1 MGEKNMPSNFNK
13 RMVRYPLYGLLAVSL
28 ALLVLIGFYHWWI
41 TVIGLLL
48 LGALF
53 YLAFFLEQK
62 SNEETLDYIST
73 LSYRIKRVGEEALM
87 EMPIGIMLIND
98 DLFIEW
104 TNQFM
109 ASCFNEE
116 TLVGRSLY
124 DVAEDV
130 VPLIKQEID
139 SEMVSLNGRKYK
151 VTLKLE
157 EKLLYFFDVTEQ
169 SEIEKL
175 YKEERTVIAI
185 IFLDNYDEVT
195 QGMDDQTRSSLNSL
209 VTSILNKWAMEY
221 GVFLKRV
228 SSERFISVLN
238 EKILLDLEKSKFSIL
253 DEVRETTS
261 KQNIPLTLSIG
272 IGAGVPALPD
282 LGVLAQS
289 SLDIA
294 LGRGGDQVAM
304 KEMNGKVK
312 FYGGKTNPMEK
323 RTRVRARVISHALKE
338 LMTQSDKIFVMG
350 HKFPDMDAVGAAIGV
365 RKVAEMNGKE
375 GYIVINFSE
384 IDTGVKRLIE
394 EVKQYPDLY
403 TRFITPEEALEMA
416 TEDSLLV
423 VVDTHKPSFVI
434 DDRLI
439 KKIENIVVI
448 DHHRRGEDFIKNPLL
463 VYMEPYASSTA
474 ELVTELLEYQP
485 KNEKVNML
493 EATALLAGIIVDTKS
508 FTLRTGSRTFDA
520 ASYLR
525 GQGADTVLVQKF
537 LKEDLNTYIKRA
549 KLIESVAFYRDG
561 IAIGV
566 GTDDTIY
573 NSVLIAQA
581 ADTLLTMDG
590 VEASFV
596 VSKRSE
602 DEIGISARSLGKVNV
617 QVIMENLG
625 GGGHLSN
632 AATQLKDTTIEDAKE
647 QLLKAIDD
655 YLEGSQKS

>member
-1 MGEKNMPSNFNK
+1 MPSNFNK

>member
-1 MGEKNMPSNFNK
+1 MPSNFNK

-617 QVIMENLG
+617 QVIMESLG